1 MNVQQQ
7 QQEQAEAVA
16 AFAQGFA
23 SVAGTESLEPTVA
36 SGDAAAGTETTT
48 DAEREATAATA
59 AEAAAGGGGDPA
71 PGETESKGEP
81 AGEQPASA
89 EAPGDD
95 DPVLLDGLKRSEL
108 RRLLGNAADVDGLR
122 KQLDK
127 AHGSIGDLN
136 RRLQQ
141 AQTAAPAAVPAT
153 TMAIELPEELKQFE
167 QDYPDVAAYVKALG
181 AASQQRQETPPAEP
195 KQPVATGAEVP
206 AQAEIDPLAIEL
218 VVMDRMHKGWREKVQ
233 SQDFNLWLA
242 SQGGDVQQ
250 AFSSAQTADGLA
262 AVIGDYDQWATA
274 RAAAADKS
282 AKGQQRLKAAVTP
295 SGNAPRPQAAPTEDD
310 AFRAGFSS
318 VMGRR

>member
-1 MNVQQQ
+1 MNVQ
-7 QQEQAEAVA
+7 QQEQAEAEA
-16 AFAQGFA
+16 AFAHGFA
-23 SVAGTESLEPTVA
+23 SVAGAESLEPTAA

-59 AEAAAGGGGDPA
+59 AEAAAGGGEKA
-71 PGETESKGEP
+71 PGETESKGEH
-81 AGEQPASA
+81 AGEQPANA
-89 EAPGDD
+89 ETSVDD

-153 TMAIELPEELKQFE
+153 TAAIELPEELKQFE

-262 AVIGDYDQWATA
+262 AVIGDYDQWAAA
-274 RAAAADKS
+274 RAAAADRS